1 MKYKSSMKHKS
12 NKENKKST
20 MDKTELN
27 FSVIAKQYSGEDEA
41 YKFLES
47 IRWENGITCPHCKS
61 KGADFIEA
69 NDGIR
74 KTRTGKITNRRI
86 WRCHTCKKQFSVLVG
101 TIFEGTKIPL
111 SKWLFAIHE
120 LVACKNGISSCELGR
135 KLGITQ
141 KSAWFMAQRIRSVME
156 HNSFEKKFSGEVE
169 VDETYIGGKEKNKH
183 ASKKTANT
191 QGRSVKTKTP
201 VLSVIERNGKIYSQT
216 LETVSSRNIKAI
228 LNDRVSKE
236 AILNTDTFSAYNTV
250 GREYGKHNVI
260 DHGRGEY
267 VRGNA
272 HTNNAEGYFSQLKRS
287 LSGTFHHVTNKHL
300 DRYLAEF
307 DYRYNTRKETDGK
320 RMIDTIR
327 KSVGKK
333 LSYKDL
339 IQ

>member
-1 MKYKSSMKHKS
+1 MEINETK
-12 NKENKKST
+12 
-20 MDKTELN
+20 LN
-27 FSVIAKQYSGEDEA
+27 FSIIAKQYSNEDEA

-47 IRWENGITCPHCKS
+47 IRWENGIVCPHCKS
-61 KGADFIEA
+61 IGADFIEA
-69 NDGIR
+69 NEGIR

-86 WRCHTCKKQFSVLVG
+86 WRCHTCRKQFSVLVG

-111 SKWLFAIHE
+111 SKWLLAIHE
-120 LVACKNGISSCELGR
+120 LIADKNGISSCELGR

-156 HNSFEKKFSGEVE
+156 HNSCEKKFSGEVE
-169 VDETYIGGKEKNKH
+169 VDETYIGGREKNKH
-183 ASKKTANT
+183 ANKKTANA

-201 VLSVIERNGKIYSQT
+201 VLSIIERGKNGGVYSQK
-216 LETVSSRNIKAI
+216 LGTVSSKNIKAI
-228 LNDRVSKE
+228 LGNRVSKE
-236 AILNTDTFSAYNTV
+236 ATLNTDTFPAYNTI
-250 GREYGKHNVI
+250 GREYAKHSMV
-260 DHGRGEY
+260 DHGFGEY
-267 VRGNA
+267 VRGTV
-272 HTNNAEGYFSQLKRS
+272 HINNAEGYFSQLKRS
-287 LSGTFHHVTNKHL
+287 LSGTFHQVSDKHL

-327 KSVGKK
+327 KSVGKS